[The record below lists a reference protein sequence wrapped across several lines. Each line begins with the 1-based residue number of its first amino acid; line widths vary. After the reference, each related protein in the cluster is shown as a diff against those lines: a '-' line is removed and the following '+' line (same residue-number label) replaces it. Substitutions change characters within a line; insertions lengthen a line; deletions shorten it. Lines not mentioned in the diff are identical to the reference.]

1 VNVISYKLV
10 GISPDLQVW
19 CCWDKG
25 ELLDLEVK
33 RSKTK
38 VMIGSNIVR
47 KGTLGIFK
55 VIVSKVRITGNLS
68 GKAIP
73 VDGSPLKTT

>member
-1 VNVISYKLV
+1 LSEFHQIYKYGAV
-10 GISPDLQVW
+10 G
-19 CCWDKG
+19 DKG

-33 RSKTK
+33 WSKTK

-55 VIVSKVRITGNLS
+55 VIVSKVRVTDNLS
-68 GKAIP
+68 G
-73 VDGSPLKTT
+73 